1 MSYIINNDLV
11 YIYLISGIIIITTGC
26 FIKSYF
32 YSTVIETPN
41 SPPTFNFSLDQLK
54 EIEIQSEQ
62 ETHKKLSLEQ
72 SKELEDILDN
82 EGDLNEFVKNIFTE
96 EEYEQYQAELLDA
109 DNDFSQNLQDIFDVI
124 SQ

>member
-82 EGDLNEFVKNIFTE
+82 EGDLNEFF
-96 EEYEQYQAELLDA
+96 
-109 DNDFSQNLQDIFDVI
+109 
-124 SQ
+124 